1 MMILSEFQDGTRNAR
16 VYRMKNG
23 SYGVECYDADT
34 DETKFTSVTVEE
46 DAEIAAENWV
56 LRHEPI

>member
-1 MMILSEFQDGTRNAR
+1 
-16 VYRMKNG
+16 MKNG